1 MIFLVLEN
9 PGLRLP
15 VVLQVLVHPGSP
27 VRGEVAELADESE
40 WVSVKRRALVTF
52 RL

>member
-1 MIFLVLEN
+1 MVFLVLEN
-9 PGLRLP
+9 PGLHLP
-15 VVLQVLVHPGSP
+15 VMLQVLFHPSRP
-27 VRGEVAELADESE
+27 VRCEIAELADEPE